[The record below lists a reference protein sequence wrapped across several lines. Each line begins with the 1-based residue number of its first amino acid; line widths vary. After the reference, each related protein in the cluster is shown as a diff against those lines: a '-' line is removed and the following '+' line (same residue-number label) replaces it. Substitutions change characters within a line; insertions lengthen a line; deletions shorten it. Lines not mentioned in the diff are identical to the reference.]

1 MGCGLEG
8 GFYENACAIL
18 CSIFYRA
25 GVPYVETSI
34 LGDMEEEYRKAET
47 IFDEKN
53 SICLKFCDH

>member
-34 LGDMEEEYRKAET
+34 RTVIKQAPAAYSTVQYSKP
-47 IFDEKN
+47 
-53 SICLKFCDH
+53 